1 MLSRSWTFLRYGGL
15 SFVIFTKN
23 KEGVGAVRV
32 MKYKKYVAGKYTRAR
47 APLVRKYTNRIFESK
62 DGTKSM
68 KIVNY
73 VERHN
78 FFWNDL
84 LTKSNRTEIQSYEVE
99 EQTFGTPCITF
110 LTVRGRV
117 LSQTLT
123 TRRLCCHFSHYMILK
138 PSQSA
143 GVHTDSHDIWY
154 ICEPNW
160 AHFCDLRPYKRTI
173 FESLVFNYC

>member
-1 MLSRSWTFLRYGGL
+1 M
-15 SFVIFTKN
+15 IFTKN

-47 APLVRKYTNRIFESK
+47 APLVRNYTNRIFESK

-73 VERHN
+73 IERHN

-84 LTKSNRTEIQSYEVE
+84 LTKSNRTEIQPYKVE
-99 EQTFGTPCITF
+99 ERTFGTPCITF

-117 LSQTLT
+117 LSQTLK
-123 TRRLCCHFSHYMILK
+123 TRRLYMLSFLALYNIKTFSECWSTLIIMIYDIFASQTEHIFAIYACTKEHFMSL
-138 PSQSA
+138 
-143 GVHTDSHDIWY
+143 
-154 ICEPNW
+154 
-160 AHFCDLRPYKRTI
+160 LRA
-173 FESLVFNYC
+173 FW